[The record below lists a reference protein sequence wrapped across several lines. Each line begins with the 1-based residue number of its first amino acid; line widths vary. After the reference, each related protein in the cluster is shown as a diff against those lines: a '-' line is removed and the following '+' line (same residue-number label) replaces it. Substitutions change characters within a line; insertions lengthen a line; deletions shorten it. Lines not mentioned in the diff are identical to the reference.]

1 MIHNIKYLFKNKN
14 KTILFAAIIALLFL
28 SCANDLSK
36 PDTAVTG
43 IHVNSVGDSLSVVK
57 DDTYR
62 LQARVLP
69 EEALNKGLYFSSDDA
84 EIASVD
90 AKGLITAHE
99 EGNTVITIRA
109 ANGVQKTIN
118 VTVTSAPVPVAG
130 IEFEE
135 EPFPSLTIGDKYKLK
150 AKVQPDAATDKT
162 LTYTAD
168 NDNVQIAE
176 DGTIT
181 AVKEGTVTVT
191 VASKSNTSVKKK
203 VSITI
208 KKQPQIKYESK
219 QAVMSES
226 AAGTYTFEVQTID
239 GKLNYEPC
247 FTSNTLQW
255 VSGSPA
261 ISSRSDPDKDIISF
275 TCTENKTVWDRSA
288 YIKFKDKKT
297 DRYIKV
303 KDADGKE
310 KDLEVKVTQKR
321 NEHPVVRIRWV
332 KGVEGPTDTEKE
344 KIAILNNGNPTGQYY
359 NTDYVFNWYETVNTK
374 FFNTRKIT
382 ATGVPGTIA
391 PRDSSQCWAKTA
403 SNMLHWWYEQ
413 NQNYIQQYK
422 TKKGITGTQADAYQH
437 FYTRGLP
444 DKEEH
449 EKSYLA
455 NLFRTKCANGEHGS
469 YIENGLKWYI
479 MGLKGFAKDKNYSP
493 ALFSDVFTQETTP
506 IRTERAFSKEQFEKL
521 IKDALDTGKAVGINM
536 EWGTRGHAI
545 TFWGAAFD
553 EEDNIIAVYVVD
565 NNFKENRIFTYGIH
579 YLKDIYKNHD
589 DEQDG
594 NYPYVIKYNTGIVE
608 KDQHIGLVITL
619 DKGETQWQKWL
630 NSH

>member
-1 MIHNIKYLFKNKN
+1 MKKINI
-14 KTILFAAIIALLFL
+14 IIFAALAVFLVVSCKNNLVSKTEQKAPVPVEWIDVGPDGSTISLVKATTKQLQAKALPEHAADKTLIYSSPSGDIASIDNTGLITAKEVGGPVTITIKAKNGVQKEIKVTVTAEEVPVEDIELP
-28 SCANDLSK
+28 SDLPASLTIGEVYKLTAKAK
-36 PDTAVTG
+36 PDTATEKA
-43 IHVNSVGDSLSVVK
+43 L
-57 DDTYR
+57 TY
-62 LQARVLP
+62 A
-69 EEALNKGLYFSSDDA
+69 ADNNN
-84 EIASVD
+84 ASV
-90 AKGLITAHE
+90 
-99 EGNTVITIRA
+99 
-109 ANGVQKTIN
+109 
-118 VTVTSAPVPVAG
+118 AP
-130 IEFEE
+130 
-135 EPFPSLTIGDKYKLK
+135 
-150 AKVQPDAATDKT
+150 
-162 LTYTAD
+162 
-168 NDNVQIAE
+168 
-176 DGTIT
+176 DGTVT
-181 AVKEGTVTVT
+181 AVKEGTVNITVT
-191 VASKSNTSVKKK
+191 SKSLPPVTKTVTFTVKKK
-203 VSITI
+203 
-208 KKQPQIKYESK
+208 PQIKYESK
-219 QAVMSES
+219 QAVMVES
-226 AAGTYTFEVQTID
+226 AAGTYTFELQTID
-239 GKLNYEPC
+239 GKLDYEPC
-247 FTSNTLQW
+247 FTSSTLPW
-255 VSGSPA
+255 ITGSPT
-261 ISSRSDPDKDIISF
+261 ISSRTDPDKDVISF
-275 TCTENKTVWDRSA
+275 TCLKNKTVWDRRA

-297 DRYIKV
+297 NQYIKV

-359 NTDYVFNWYETVNTK
+359 NIDYVFNWYETVNTK
-374 FFNTRKIT
+374 FFNTRKIS

-413 NQNYIQQYK
+413 NQNYIEQYK
-422 TKKGITGTQADAYQH
+422 TKKGITGTQAAAYQH
-437 FYTRGLP
+437 FYTRGLA
-444 DKEEH
+444 DNKEH

-455 NLFRTKCANGEHGS
+455 NLFREKCANSEHGS

-479 MGLKGFAKDKNYSP
+479 MGLKNFAKGNYSP

-506 IRTERAFSKEQFEKL
+506 IRTERAFSKEQFENL

-594 NYPYVIKYNTGIVE
+594 NHPYVIKYNTGIVE
-608 KDQHIGLVITL
+608 KNQHIGFVITL
-619 DKGETQWQKWL
+619 DKGEAQWQEWL
-630 NSH
+630 NKH

>member
-1 MIHNIKYLFKNKN
+1 MKKINII
-14 KTILFAAIIALLFL
+14 TFAALAVFL
-28 SCANDLSK
+28 VISCKNNLVSK
-36 PDTAVTG
+36 TEQKAPVPVEWIDVGPDGST
-43 IHVNSVGDSLSVVK
+43 ISLVK
-57 DDTYR
+57 ATTKQ
-62 LQARVLP
+62 LQAKALP
-69 EEALNKGLYFSSDDA
+69 EHAADKTLIYSSA
-84 EIASVD
+84 RGHIASID
-90 AKGLITAHE
+90 NTGLITAKE
-99 EGNTVITIRA
+99 VGGPVTITIKA
-109 ANGVQKTIN
+109 KNGVQKEIK
-118 VTVTSAPVPVAG
+118 VTVTAEKVPVED
-130 IEFEE
+130 IEL
-135 EPFPSLTIGDKYKLK
+135 PSDLPASLTIGDVYKLTAK
-150 AKVQPDAATDKT
+150 AKPDTATEKA
-162 LTYTAD
+162 LTYTAS

-176 DGTIT
+176 DGTVT
-181 AVKEGTVTVT
+181 ALKDGAVTITVT
-191 VASKSNTSVKKK
+191 SKSLPPVTKTVTF
-203 VSITI
+203 TI
-208 KKQPQIKYESK
+208 KNRPQIKYESK
-219 QAVMSES
+219 QAVMAES
-226 AAGTYTFEVQTID
+226 AADTYTFELQTID
-239 GKLNYEPC
+239 GKLDYEPC
-247 FTSNTLQW
+247 FTSSTLPW
-255 VSGSPA
+255 ITGAPT
-261 ISSRSDPDKDIISF
+261 ISSRTDPDKDVISF
-275 TCTENKTVWDRSA
+275 TCLKNKTVWNRRA

-297 DRYIKV
+297 NQYIKV

-310 KDLEVKVTQKR
+310 KALEVKVTQKR

-374 FFNTRKIT
+374 FFNTRKIS
-382 ATGVPGTIA
+382 ATGVPGNIA

-413 NQNYIQQYK
+413 NQNYIEQYK
-422 TKKGITGTQADAYQH
+422 TKKGITGTQTDAYQH

-444 DKEEH
+444 DEKEH

-455 NLFRTKCANGEHGS
+455 NLFRTKCANSEHGS

-506 IRTERAFSKEQFEKL
+506 IRTERAFSKEQFENL

-594 NYPYVIKYNTGIVE
+594 NHPYVIKYNTGIVE
-608 KDQHIGLVITL
+608 KNQHIGFVITL
-619 DKGETQWQKWL
+619 DKGEAQWQEWL
-630 NSH
+630 NNH

>member
-1 MIHNIKYLFKNKN
+1 MPDIKPKQETK
-14 KTILFAAIIALLFL
+14 
-28 SCANDLSK
+28 
-36 PDTAVTG
+36 TAVPVSD
-43 IHVNSVGDSLSVVK
+43 IRVDSGESTISMVK
-57 DDTYR
+57 GTEYTIN
-62 LQARVLP
+62 ARAVPNNASDKKLT
-69 EEALNKGLYFSSDDA
+69 FSSDKPD
-84 EIASVD
+84 IASITD
-90 AKGLITAHE
+90 KGVIKAEKTGEA
-99 EGNTVITIRA
+99 VITIKA
-109 ANGVQKTIN
+109 ADGVSKTVNLI
-118 VTVTSAPVPVAG
+118 VTPAPVPVNS
-130 IEFEE
+130 IEV
-135 EPFPSLTIGDKYKLK
+135 PSDLPGELYIGDSLELR
-150 AKVQPDAATDKT
+150 ASVMPDSATNKGLIYHT
-162 LTYTAD
+162 D
-168 NDNVQIAE
+168 NDNASSTE
-176 DGTIT
+176 YGTIT
-181 AVKEGTVTVT
+181 ARKAGSVTVT
-191 VASKSNTSVKKK
+191 ITSESKPTVTKT
-203 VSITI
+203 VTFTI
-208 KKQPQIKYESK
+208 KNRPQIKYESI
-219 QAVMSES
+219 QAVMPGS
-226 AAGTYTFEVQTID
+226 AAGTYTFELQTID
-239 GKLNYEPC
+239 GKLDYEPC
-247 FTSNTLQW
+247 FASNTLPW
-255 VSGSPA
+255 ISGSPA
-261 ISSRSDPDKDIISF
+261 ISLRTDPNKDIISF
-275 TCTENKTVWDRSA
+275 TCTENKTVWDRRA

-297 DRYIKV
+297 NQYIKV

-374 FFNTRKIT
+374 FFNTRKIS
-382 ATGVPGTIA
+382 ATGVPGNIA

-413 NQNYIQQYK
+413 NQNYIEQYK
-422 TKKGITGTQADAYQH
+422 TKKGITGTQAAAYQH
-437 FYTRGLP
+437 FYTRGLA
-444 DKEEH
+444 DNKEH

-455 NLFRTKCANGEHGS
+455 NLFREKCANSEHGS

-479 MGLKGFAKDKNYSP
+479 MGLKNFAKGNYSP

-506 IRTERAFSKEQFEKL
+506 IRTERAFSKEQFENL

-594 NYPYVIKYNTGIVE
+594 NHPYVIKYNTGIVE
-608 KDQHIGLVITL
+608 KNQHIGFVITL
-619 DKGETQWQKWL
+619 DKGEAQWEAWL
-630 NSH
+630 NTHQ